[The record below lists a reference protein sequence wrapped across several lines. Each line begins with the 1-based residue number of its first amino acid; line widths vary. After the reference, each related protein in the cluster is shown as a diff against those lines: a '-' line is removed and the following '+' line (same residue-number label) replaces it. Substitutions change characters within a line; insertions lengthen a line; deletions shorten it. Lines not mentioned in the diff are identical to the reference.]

1 MYTVM
6 VHLSGSE
13 PVKLEIDELPKPND
27 TILIGKNPRDN
38 VDREVQWVDEN
49 VRMVILP
56 WWRINY
62 VQVLPSQDDQEDF
75 PLLFR
80 N

>member
-13 PVKLEIDELPKPND
+13 PVKLDIDELPKPSD

-38 VDREVQWVDEN
+38 VDREVHWVDEN
-49 VRMVILP
+49 VRMVIVP

>member
-13 PVKLEIDELPKPND
+13 PVKLDIEELPKPND

-38 VDREVQWVDEN
+38 VDREVHWVDEN